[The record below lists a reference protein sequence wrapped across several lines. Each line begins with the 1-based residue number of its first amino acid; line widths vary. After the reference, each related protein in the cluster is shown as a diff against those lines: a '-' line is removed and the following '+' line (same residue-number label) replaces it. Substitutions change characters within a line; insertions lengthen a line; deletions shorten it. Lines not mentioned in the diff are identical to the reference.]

1 MKEVN
6 QVLKTNDYSMF
17 KHMVGNRNI
26 NKLHLKRLTE
36 SMSEKYIEV
45 PIIVNSYNQIIDGQ
59 HRFEAAR
66 ELGKDV
72 YYIKVRNLNLDDV
85 HRLNTN
91 SKNWTAE
98 EYMQG
103 YCELGL
109 EDYIKYRD
117 FKRKYGFGH
126 NETNAILTNRSRMS
140 GSKNTDFND
149 GKFKI
154 KDYDLAVKN
163 AEKIRMVGEYYEGY
177 KRRSFV
183 YAMLELFE
191 NPDYNHVEFLSKLSF
206 QSVKLQDCTDI
217 KGYLILIEDIY
228 NFKRS
233 KNNKVRF
240 F

>member
-17 KHMVGNRNI
+17 KHMNGNRSI

-45 PIIVNSYNQIIDGQ
+45 PIIVNSNNQIIDGQ
-59 HRFEAAR
+59 HRFEAAK
-66 ELGKDV
+66 ELDKDV

-109 EDYIKYRD
+109 KDYIKYRD

-126 NETNAILTNRSRMS
+126 NETNAILTNRARMS

-149 GKFKI
+149 GVFKI

-163 AEKIRMVGEYYEGY
+163 AEKICMIREYYEGY
-177 KRRSFV
+177 KRRYFV

-191 NPDYNHVEFLSKLSF
+191 NSDYSHVEFLNKLSF
-206 QSVKLQDCTDI
+206 QSVKLQDCTDV

-233 KNNKVRF
+233 KSNKVRF

>member
-17 KHMVGNRNI
+17 KHMNGNRNI

-45 PIIVNSYNQIIDGQ
+45 PIIVNNNNQIIDGQ
-59 HRFEAAR
+59 HRFEAAK
-66 ELGKDV
+66 ELKKDV

-149 GKFKI
+149 GVFKI
-154 KDYDLAVKN
+154 LDYDLAVKN
-163 AEKIRMVGEYYEGY
+163 AEKICMVREYYEGY
-177 KRRSFV
+177 KRRYFV

-191 NPDYNHVEFLSKLSF
+191 NPDYSHVEFLNKLSF
-206 QSVKLQDCTDI
+206 QSVKLQDCTDV

>member
-154 KDYDLAVKN
+154 QDYDLAVKN

-228 NFKRS
+228 NYKRG

>member
-17 KHMVGNRNI
+17 KHINGNRNI

-36 SMSEKYIEV
+36 SIAEKYIEV
-45 PIIVNSYNQIIDGQ
+45 PIIVNSNNQIIDGQ
-59 HRFEAAR
+59 HRFEAAK

-72 YYIKVRNLNLDDV
+72 YYIKVKNLNLDDV

-149 GKFKI
+149 GVFKI
-154 KDYDLAVKN
+154 LDYDLAVKN
-163 AEKIRMVGEYYEGY
+163 AEKICMVREYYEGY
-177 KRRSFV
+177 KRRYFV

-191 NPDYNHVEFLSKLSF
+191 NPDYSHVEFLNKLSF
-206 QSVKLQDCTDI
+206 QSVKLQDCTDV

>member
-17 KHMVGNRNI
+17 KHMNGNRNI

-45 PIIVNSYNQIIDGQ
+45 PIIVNSNNQIIDGQ
-59 HRFEAAR
+59 HRFEAAK
-66 ELGKDV
+66 ELKKDV

-109 EDYIKYRD
+109 EDYIRYRD

-149 GKFKI
+149 GVFKI
-154 KDYDLAVKN
+154 LDYDLAVKN
-163 AEKIRMVGEYYEGY
+163 AEK
-177 KRRSFV
+177 F
-183 YAMLELFE
+183 AWLENTTKVISVDILYMQCW
-191 NPDYNHVEFLSKLSF
+191 NYLKTQTIVMLSF
-206 QSVKLQDCTDI
+206 
-217 KGYLILIEDIY
+217 
-228 NFKRS
+228 
-233 KNNKVRF
+233 
-240 F
+240 

>member
-17 KHMVGNRNI
+17 KHMNGNRNI

-36 SMSEKYIEV
+36 SIAEKYIEV
-45 PIIVNSYNQIIDGQ
+45 PIIVNSNNQIIDGQ
-59 HRFEAAR
+59 HRFEAAK

-72 YYIKVRNLNLDDV
+72 YYIKVKNLNLDDV

-149 GKFKI
+149 GVFKI
-154 KDYDLAVKN
+154 LDYDLAVKN
-163 AEKIRMVGEYYEGY
+163 AEKICMVREYYEGY
-177 KRRSFV
+177 KRRYFV

-191 NPDYNHVEFLSKLSF
+191 NLDYSHVEFLNKLSF
-206 QSVKLQDCTDI
+206 QSVKLQDCTDV

>member
-17 KHMVGNRNI
+17 KHMNGNRNI

-45 PIIVNSYNQIIDGQ
+45 PIIVNQHYEIIDGQ
-59 HRFEAAR
+59 HRFEAAK
-66 ELGKDV
+66 ELGKYV

-109 EDYIKYRD
+109 KDYLTYRN
-117 FKRKYGFGH
+117 FKRNYGFGH
-126 NETNAILTNRSRMS
+126 NETNAILTNRARMS

-149 GKFKI
+149 GVFKI

-163 AEKIRMVGEYYEGY
+163 AEKICMVREYYEGY
-177 KRRSFV
+177 KRRYFV

-191 NPDYNHVEFLSKLSF
+191 NSDYSHVEFLNKLSF
-206 QSVKLQDCTDI
+206 QSVKLQDCTDV

-233 KNNKVRF
+233 KSNKVRF

>member
-154 KDYDLAVKN
+154 QDYDLAVKN

-228 NFKRS
+228 NYKRS

>member
-17 KHMVGNRNI
+17 KHMNGNRNI
-26 NKLHLKRLTE
+26 NKLHLKRLRE

-45 PIIVNSYNQIIDGQ
+45 PIIVNSNNQIIDGQ
-59 HRFEAAR
+59 HRFEAAK

-126 NETNAILTNRSRMS
+126 NETNAILTNRCRMS

-149 GKFKI
+149 GVFKI
-154 KDYDLAVKN
+154 LDYDLAVKN
-163 AEKIRMVGEYYEGY
+163 AEKICMVKEYYEGY
-177 KRRSFV
+177 KRRYFV

-191 NPDYNHVEFLSKLSF
+191 NPDYSHVEFLNKLSF
-206 QSVKLQDCTDI
+206 QSVKLQDCTDV

>member
-228 NFKRS
+228 NYKRS

>member
-17 KHMVGNRNI
+17 KHMNGNRNI

-45 PIIVNSYNQIIDGQ
+45 PIIVNSNNQIIDGQ
-59 HRFEAAR
+59 HRFEAAK
-66 ELGKDV
+66 ELKKDV

-149 GKFKI
+149 GVFKI
-154 KDYDLAVKN
+154 LDYDLAVKN
-163 AEKIRMVGEYYEGY
+163 AEKICMVREYYEGY
-177 KRRSFV
+177 KRRYFV

-191 NPDYNHVEFLSKLSF
+191 NPDYSHVEFLNKLSF
-206 QSVKLQDCTDI
+206 QSVKLQDCTDV

>member
-1 MKEVN
+1 MEVIN
-6 QVLKTNDYSMF
+6 QVLKTNDYDMF
-17 KHMVGNRNI
+17 KHMTGNRNI

-36 SMSEKYIEV
+36 SMSEKYISV
-45 PIIVNSYNQIIDGQ
+45 PIIVNGVNEIIDGQ
-59 HRFEAAR
+59 HRFEAAKQ
-66 ELGKDV
+66 LGKEV
-72 YYIKVRNLNLDDV
+72 YYIKVRDLNLDDV

-109 EDYIKYRD
+109 EDYIVYRD

-126 NETNAILTNRSRMS
+126 NETNAILSNRSRMS
-140 GSKNTDFND
+140 GSNNSEFNQ
-149 GKFKI
+149 GKFQI

-163 AEKIRMVGEYYEGY
+163 AEKILMVGEYYEGY

-228 NFKRS
+228 NYKRS
-233 KNNKVRF
+233 KGSKVRF

>member
-17 KHMVGNRNI
+17 KHMNGNRNI

-45 PIIVNSYNQIIDGQ
+45 PIIVNSNNQIIDGQ
-59 HRFEAAR
+59 HRFEAAK
-66 ELGKDV
+66 ELKKDV

-109 EDYIKYRD
+109 EDYIRYRD

-149 GKFKI
+149 GVFKI
-154 KDYDLAVKN
+154 LDYDLAVKN
-163 AEKIRMVGEYYEGY
+163 AEKICMVREYYEGY
-177 KRRSFV
+177 KRRYFV

-191 NPDYNHVEFLSKLSF
+191 NPDYSHVEFLNKLSF
-206 QSVKLQDCTDI
+206 QSVKLQDCTDV

-233 KNNKVRF
+233 RNNKVRF